1 MSLPAPSEAGAVG
14 VATDQTPPL
23 RVILADDEE
32 DIRILLINMLDPE
45 PSLEVIGVAT
55 DAEEAVELARQ
66 EQPDVAILDWMM
78 PGGGGQAAIQIKA
91 ICPDTRV
98 VAFTSAD
105 PTTASYDM
113 LGSGAVA
120 FLEKRCT
127 REELVAGIHSAMR
140 W

>member
-1 MSLPAPSEAGAVG
+1 MTASGTPDPDGSLAAHEGG
-14 VATDQTPPL
+14 PPL
-23 RVILADDEE
+23 RVIVADDDE

-45 PSLEVIGVAT
+45 PTLEVVGVAT
-55 DAEEAVELARQ
+55 DADEAVKLAEA
-66 EQPDVAILDWMM
+66 EQVDVAVLDWMM
-78 PGGGGQAAIQIKA
+78 PGGGGKAASEIKSR
-91 ICPDTRV
+91 CPRTRV

-120 FLEKRCT
+120 FLEKRCS
-127 REELVAGIHSAMR
+127 REELIAGIHAAMR

>member
-1 MSLPAPSEAGAVG
+1 VSLPVTEPEG
-14 VATDQTPPL
+14 TEQTGPL
-23 RVILADDEE
+23 RLIIADDEE

-45 PSLEVIGVAT
+45 PSLEVVGVAT
-55 DAEEAVELARQ
+55 NAAEAVELAKQ
-66 EQPDVAILDWMM
+66 EEPAVAILDWMM
-78 PGGGGQAAIQIKA
+78 PGGGGQAAKEIKA
-91 ICPDTRV
+91 LCPATRV

-105 PTTASYDM
+105 PTAASYDM

-127 REELVAGIHSAMR
+127 SEELIAGIHSAMR